1 MVIDTL
7 PVACTDAMRSAI
19 GRSGEACTA
28 RSSKTRRMS
37 NNASEWRAMQQ
48 EDWGTRIIARGIQLI
63 KVLLYVTA
71 KIGYWNLRKK
81 VKF

>member
-28 RSSKTRRMS
+28 RIFKNEKNVKQRKRM
-37 NNASEWRAMQQ
+37 ARDATGRL
-48 EDWGTRIIARGIQLI
+48 GTRIIARGIQLI

-81 VKF
+81 